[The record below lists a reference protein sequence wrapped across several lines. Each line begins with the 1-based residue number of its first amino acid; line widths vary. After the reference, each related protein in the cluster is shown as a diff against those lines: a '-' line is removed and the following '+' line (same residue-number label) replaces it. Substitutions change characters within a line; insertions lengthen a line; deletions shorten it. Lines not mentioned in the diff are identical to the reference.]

1 MFNMIVGLGVNMS
14 EVVIEF
20 NKVCIFAFCFTV
32 VWCLLLASIDT
43 SVSYNQSQYV
53 HVDSGS
59 GNKKKQQYYFCYCKN
74 GRKDK
79 VIHTMEVS
87 EKTFNNC
94 TVYHDSNDIIHI
106 GRNKVYLDASVSGS
120 SFSKL
125 PDVR

>member
-1 MFNMIVGLGVNMS
+1 MS
-14 EVVIEF
+14 ELVIEF

-32 VWCLLLASIDT
+32 VWCFLLASIDPG
-43 SVSYNQSQYV
+43 VSYTQSQYM

-59 GNKKKQQYYFCYCKN
+59 DNKKKQPYYFCYCKN

-79 VIHTMEVS
+79 VMHILEVS
-87 EKTFNNC
+87 EKTFNSV
-94 TVYHDSNDIIHI
+94 TTYHEPNEIIHI
-106 GRNKVYLDASVSGS
+106 GRNKVYLDANKSGT